1 MSTQLKSILDNL
13 YKEWKSSKDRHSF
26 LDFVQF
32 KRTGSYTFDIMKQGS
47 TGLEIDNLLFL
58 HHMRRI

>member
-1 MSTQLKSILDNL
+1 MSIHLKSILDKL
-13 YKEWKSSKDRHSF
+13 YQEWKSCKDKHSF

-47 TGLEIDNLLFL
+47 SGLEIDDLLFQ
-58 HHMRRI
+58 HYMRRI